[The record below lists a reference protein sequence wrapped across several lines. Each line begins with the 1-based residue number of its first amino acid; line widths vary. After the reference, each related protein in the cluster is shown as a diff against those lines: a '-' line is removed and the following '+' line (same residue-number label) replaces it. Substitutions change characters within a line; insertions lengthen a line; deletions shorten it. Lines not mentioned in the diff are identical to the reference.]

1 MTLSFLGT
9 GTSHGVPVIGCRCPV
24 CRSSDPRDRRY
35 RSSLL
40 VREGDTSLIVDAGPE
55 FRLQALRARVES
67 LDALLLTHAHADHV
81 HGLDDIRPLCREV
94 PLPVYADAACLQ
106 ELKLRFSYVFRE
118 GGQIGGGRP
127 RMRLE
132 KAAASFVVGSLEV
145 ESLPL
150 LHGEMEI
157 LGWKLGD
164 FAWMSD
170 CSGIPARTMDI
181 LRGSGG
187 VATKRVAIG
196 GLRARAHPTHFSF
209 MEAIAAARAIGAVQT
224 WIIHLTHDHSHEEV
238 ETICRDFG
246 ADVGARPAW
255 DGLVLDS

>member
-1 MTLSFLGT
+1 M
-9 GTSHGVPVIGCRCPV
+9 
-24 CRSSDPRDRRY
+24 
-35 RSSLL
+35 
-40 VREGDTSLIVDAGPE
+40 E
-55 FRLQALRARVES
+55 
-67 LDALLLTHAHADHV
+67 
-81 HGLDDIRPLCREV
+81 
-94 PLPVYADAACLQ
+94 
-106 ELKLRFSYVFRE
+106 ELKIRFSYVFRE

-127 RMRLE
+127 RLLLQR
-132 KAAASFVVGSLEV
+132 AAPAFVVGGLRI

-150 LHGEMEI
+150 LHGEMAI

-170 CSGIPARTMDI
+170 CSAIPPETMAI

-187 VATKRVAIG
+187 LPTRRLAIG
-196 GLRARAHPTHFSF
+196 GLRVAPHPTHFSF
-209 MEAIAAARAIGAVQT
+209 AEALAAARAIGATQT

-238 ETICRDFG
+238 EAICREFG